1 MNFADYL
8 GSYNLFLDNIA
19 GLKLHINKF
28 KLESH
33 NLPNQKI
40 KLPNKLSGTETLSIK
55 ILKNLKTD
63 ITNRFN
69 KIEQLNIKCN
79 DNNSINGFSY
89 HNVLAV
95 SYLDGLE
102 HNKFNDNLLVNDDIV
117 SLIIEDT
124 LVDTAVIKSN
134 SDGTVYGIGIVD
146 RYIDDQKPDR
156 IYFGSFKDKIF
167 SLEVG
172 KKIKK
177 INPINKGYGYVNNPK
192 IVLKTI
198 SGEKL
203 LSLKSSLNGSGGSL
217 VSNSELKPIFMEVV
231 VEK

>member
-1 MNFADYL
+1 MLILLLDVRKLSFSDNTGNLIDYPKINDNYTITSDFVNNTLFFKIEFSLDNNENFLSNYPNDAEYLFPLVLYMNFADYL

-40 KLPNKLSGTETLSIK
+40 KLPNKLLGTETLSIK

-95 SYLDGLE
+95 SYLDGLS
-102 HNKFNDNLLVNDDIV
+102 II
-117 SLIIEDT
+117 SLM
-124 LVDTAVIKSN
+124 
-134 SDGTVYGIGIVD
+134 
-146 RYIDDQKPDR
+146 
-156 IYFGSFKDKIF
+156 
-167 SLEVG
+167 
-172 KKIKK
+172 
-177 INPINKGYGYVNNPK
+177 
-192 IVLKTI
+192 TI
-198 SGEKL
+198 C
-203 LSLKSSLNGSGGSL
+203 
-217 VSNSELKPIFMEVV
+217 
-231 VEK
+231 